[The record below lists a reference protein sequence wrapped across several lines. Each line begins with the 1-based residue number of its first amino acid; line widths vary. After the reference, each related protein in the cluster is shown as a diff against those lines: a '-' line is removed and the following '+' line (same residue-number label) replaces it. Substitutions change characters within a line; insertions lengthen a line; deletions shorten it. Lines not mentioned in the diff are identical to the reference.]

1 MIQFSANLGFLWTE
15 LELPAAIHAAKNAGF
30 DAVECHFPYDVS
42 TSNVFDALE
51 ETQLSM
57 VGLNTQRGNIEAG
70 DNGLAAVPGR
80 ESEAREYIDQAIDYA
95 AAIQCGNVH
104 VMAGFTNQGEAAE
117 NTFRDNLNY
126 ACQRASEKNIQIL
139 IEPLN
144 HFDAPGYHLN
154 NIDSALRTISAL
166 DASNIKV
173 MFDCYHIQ
181 IMQGDL
187 GRRIEK
193 NLASIGHIQF
203 AAVPDRGEPDL
214 GEVHFPNLFKTIDD
228 LGWAGYLGAEYKP
241 RNGNT
246 DDGLGWMQAF
256 KA

>member
-15 LELPAAIHAAKNAGF
+15 LELPAAIHAAKKAGF
-30 DAVECHFPYDVS
+30 HAVECHFPYDVP
-42 TSNVFDALE
+42 TSDVIDALA

-57 VGLNTQRGNIEAG
+57 VGLNTQRGNVEGG
-70 DNGLAAVPGR
+70 DNGLSAVPGR

-104 VMAGFTNQGEAAE
+104 VMAGFTDQGETAE
-117 NTFRDNLNY
+117 NTFRQNLSY
-126 ACQRASEKNIQIL
+126 ACQRASEKNVQIL

-154 NIDSALRTISAL
+154 NIDSAVQTISAL
-166 DASNIKV
+166 NADNIKV

-193 NLASIGHIQF
+193 HLPSIGHIQF
-203 AAVPDRGEPDL
+203 AAVPDRGEPNL